1 MTREFL
7 KKVPEK
13 LFWLSWLGIP
23 YLMWLYS
30 IVVELSKNLPKNNK
44 LVKIILFG
52 LLIYPTVYIPVGLTF
67 LISGK
72 ADMETIM
79 PFHIGAILCII
90 LLMALTA
97 VTIVRFERAEKL
109 KQSNGIG
116 LFFGIWFFIFG
127 VWHIQPKLN
136 EYVKRIK

>member
-1 MTREFL
+1 MTREYL

-44 LVKIILFG
+44 LVKIILIG

-72 ADMETIM
+72 ADMDTIM

-97 VTIVRFERAEKL
+97 VTIIRFERAEKL

-116 LFFGIWFFIFG
+116 LFFGLWFFIFG

-136 EYVKRIK
+136 KYVKRIK

>member
-1 MTREFL
+1 MTREYL
-7 KKVPEK
+7 EKVPKK

-23 YLMWLYS
+23 YLIWLYS
-30 IVVELSKNLPKNNK
+30 IVVELSKKVPKNKK
-44 LVKIILFG
+44 LIKIILIA
-52 LLIYPTVYIPVGLTF
+52 LLLYPTIYIPVGLTY

-72 ADMETIM
+72 ADMDIIM
-79 PFHIGAILCII
+79 PFHIGAIICNA

-97 VTIVRFERAEKL
+97 LTIVRFERAEKL
-109 KQSNGIG
+109 KQSNEIA
-116 LFFGIWFFIFG
+116 LFFGLWIFIFG